1 MLKKLRIF
9 TFFPELKMLWNLAFW
24 ILKEVWIKT
33 CSQVLVMW
41 SEENL
46 TNLCRKSCSIQLNMF
61 ILKKSLFWSPPG
73 PIVLLPFLEWHQ
85 KSLLLFFLFFFPMS
99 SFFKPIRTFCR
110 FLRRGLEKQMC
121 SSSIPF
127 EKWTSIKVL
136 EINWIWLGKD
146 ILQYP
151 ISIIAPQ
158 CLNLQKKSH
167 FLT

>member
-1 MLKKLRIF
+1 MPLWCKGRVGIRRIYL
-9 TFFPELKMLWNLAFW
+9 FFRDFAMCLCHCGLFQHYILWLQELGP
-24 ILKEVWIKT
+24 
-33 CSQVLVMW
+33 Q
-41 SEENL
+41 
-46 TNLCRKSCSIQLNMF
+46 
-61 ILKKSLFWSPPG
+61 LKKSLFWSPPG

-158 CLNLQKKSH
+158 CLNLQEKSH
-167 FLT
+167 FQTLF